1 MVNIYRTWSQVFLK
15 IFLYDKIKNYF
26 MPYSEQRYKGFDY
39 FWRAGSAATLC
50 TLFTTLISYPLD
62 LIHTR
67 VTTDLTKKNQPRL
80 FKTTFDC
87 FNRTHLDEGRS
98 GLYKGY

>member
-1 MVNIYRTWSQVFLK
+1 
-15 IFLYDKIKNYF
+15 
-26 MPYSEQRYKGFDY
+26 MPYDVNKYKGFNY
-39 FWRAGSAATLC
+39 FWRAAISGSICMGLSALLT
-50 TLFTTLISYPLD
+50 YPLD

-67 VTTDLTKKNQPRL
+67 TTSDLSKKGHPRL

-98 GLYKGY
+98 GLYKGVSVSFL